1 MSSRPRPTRS
11 YRPPAPST
19 RPTARVP
26 YTSYSAGV
34 PRTSYGVAADTY
46 AHTSYGPYANMPH
59 TSYGPYANMP
69 HTSYGPYAN
78 MPHTSYGVAAN
89 ASYQPRSFRQPASRA
104 YGHHTSYNPA
114 EYEYQPRMA
123 RTSADTWNEAI
134 MEAGGKVIDYMPWPG
149 RSESLN
155 QTMRDVSV
163 QAAKAAVLVG
173 AGCTAMHAGRRAAL
187 PYMGTDEPHAF
198 DWTRS

>member
-34 PRTSYGVAADTY
+34 PRTSYGVAADTHAY
-46 AHTSYGPYANMPH
+46 TSYA
-59 TSYGPYANMP
+59 PYANMP

-123 RTSADTWNEAI
+123 RTSADTWGGTI
-134 MEAGGKVIDYMPWPG
+134 MDAGGKVIEYMPWPG
-149 RSESLN
+149 HSESLN

-173 AGCTAMHAGRRAAL
+173 AGCTAMHAGRRVNL
-187 PYMGTDEPHAF
+187 PYMGDAEPHAF
-198 DWTRS
+198 DWNK

>member
-1 MSSRPRPTRS
+1 MSSRPRPRS

-34 PRTSYGVAADTY
+34 PRTSYGVAADTF
-46 AHTSYGPYANMPH
+46 AH

-123 RTSADTWNEAI
+123 RTSADTWNESI
-134 MEAGGKVIDYMPWPG
+134 MEAGGKVMEYMPWPG
-149 RSESLN
+149 TSNSLN
-155 QTMRDVSV
+155 ETMRDASI

-173 AGCTAMHAGRRAAL
+173 AGCTAVHAGRRAGFG
-187 PYMGTDEPHAF
+187 YMGAEEKHAF
-198 DWTRS
+198 DWTK

>member
-1 MSSRPRPTRS
+1 MSSRPRPRS

-46 AHTSYGPYANMPH
+46 TPRTSYGVAADTY
-59 TSYGPYANMP
+59 TP

-89 ASYQPRSFRQPASRA
+89 ASYGARSFRQPASRA
-104 YGHHTSYNPA
+104 YAHHTSYNPD

-123 RTSADTWNEAI
+123 RTSADWNEAI
-134 MEAGGKVIDYMPWPG
+134 MDAGGKVLEYMPWPG
-149 RSESLN
+149 HSGSLN
-155 QTMRDVSV
+155 QTMRDASV

-173 AGCTAMHAGRRAAL
+173 AGCTAMHAGRRVGMG
-187 PYMGTDEPHAF
+187 YMGLEEPHAF
-198 DWTRS
+198 DWTKSP

>member
-1 MSSRPRPTRS
+1 MSSRPRPRS

-34 PRTSYGVAADTY
+34 PRTSYGVAA
-46 AHTSYGPYANMPH
+46 
-59 TSYGPYANMP
+59 
-69 HTSYGPYAN
+69 
-78 MPHTSYGVAAN
+78 N
-89 ASYQPRSFRQPASRA
+89 ASYQPRSFRQPASRPYA
-104 YGHHTSYNPA
+104 HHTSYNPD
-114 EYEYQPRMA
+114 EYEYQARMA
-123 RTSADTWNEAI
+123 RTSADANAGWGETI

-149 RSESLN
+149 HSGSLN

-173 AGCTAMHAGRRAAL
+173 AGCTAMHAGRRANL
-187 PYMGTDEPHAF
+187 PYMGDAEPHAF
-198 DWTRS
+198 DWNK

>member
-1 MSSRPRPTRS
+1 MSSRPRPRS

-34 PRTSYGVAADTY
+34 PRTSYGVAADTF
-46 AHTSYGPYANMPH
+46 AHTSYNPYANMPH
-59 TSYGPYANMP
+59 TSYGPYAN
-69 HTSYGPYAN
+69 TSYGPYAN

-89 ASYQPRSFRQPASRA
+89 ASYQPRSFRQPASRPYA
-104 YGHHTSYNPA
+104 HHTSYNPD
-114 EYEYQPRMA
+114 EYEYQARMA
-123 RTSADTWNEAI
+123 RTSADANAGWGETI

-149 RSESLN
+149 HSGSLN

-173 AGCTAMHAGRRAAL
+173 AGCTAMHAGRRVGV
-187 PYMGTDEPHAF
+187 PYTGPEELHAF
-198 DWTRS
+198 DWNK